1 MQNQKQLAR
10 KSCSSAFRLA
20 QRCRS
25 SVIGIFLALAAA
37 TAAPSAQAS
46 TGVAQGVGVIAT
58 SSFGPMGQPP
68 ASPARDLDTGVEVY
82 FKELISTDTNGQAQ
96 LLFQDGTALTVGPDS
111 DLVID
116 QYVYDPASG
125 LGNMTI
131 DISNG
136 VFRLVGGRISKNNP
150 ITFITPSSNVT
161 IRGGVFTGTVT
172 ESKTDLVLLFGE
184 LQVTLASGEASR
196 TTVPGTNITASISE
210 NQLGSLSRKPV
221 EPERLTS
228 LNKTLEKSVNQN
240 SVAETS
246 NLTQTP
252 ATATATTENTDRG
265 QIDLA
270 KTNKESSGA
279 SLLPEAVVAA
289 SEERSTQPKEEAKQV
304 RKASSAAIREAR
316 KQFKER
322 KAALK
327 KAREE
332 RRKERKA
339 AGKTPANDSADL
351 SRLSKKQQKKI
362 VALASDL
369 SVNNSAPVPDP
380 TTPTLSRDSKEIA
393 ETGIIT
399 SKSETGTDAPIVTDI
414 DEEGDPIIGCDSEAD
429 CASVTLFSVDDKVED
444 SEVGDDG
451 DDTESTS
458 TNSDSGAVIVTSKP
472 TKKEK
477 KAAKK
482 KKKAAVAKKKAAK
495 AAAKKAKAK
504 KKAAAKAAKKKKKE
518 AKAAAKK
525 KAA

>member
-10 KSCSSAFRLA
+10 KSRSSAFRLA

-46 TGVAQGVGVIAT
+46 TGVEQGVGVIAT

-96 LLFQDGTALTVGPDS
+96 LLFQDGTALTVGPGS

-125 LGNMTI
+125 LGNMSI

-196 TTVPGTNITASISE
+196 TRVPGTNITASISE

-252 ATATATTENTDRG
+252 ATATATTANTDRG

-270 KTNKESSGA
+270 KTNKESQRQVYC
-279 SLLPEAVVAA
+279 PE
-289 SEERSTQPKEEAKQV
+289 P
-304 RKASSAAIREAR
+304 
-316 KQFKER
+316 
-322 KAALK
+322 
-327 KAREE
+327 
-332 RRKERKA
+332 
-339 AGKTPANDSADL
+339 
-351 SRLSKKQQKKI
+351 
-362 VALASDL
+362 
-369 SVNNSAPVPDP
+369 
-380 TTPTLSRDSKEIA
+380 
-393 ETGIIT
+393 
-399 SKSETGTDAPIVTDI
+399 
-414 DEEGDPIIGCDSEAD
+414 
-429 CASVTLFSVDDKVED
+429 
-444 SEVGDDG
+444 
-451 DDTESTS
+451 
-458 TNSDSGAVIVTSKP
+458 
-472 TKKEK
+472 
-477 KAAKK
+477 
-482 KKKAAVAKKKAAK
+482 
-495 AAAKKAKAK
+495 
-504 KKAAAKAAKKKKKE
+504 
-518 AKAAAKK
+518 
-525 KAA
+525 

>member
-10 KSCSSAFRLA
+10 KSRSSAFRLA

-25 SVIGIFLALAAA
+25 SVIGISLALAAA

-46 TGVAQGVGVIAT
+46 TGVEQGVGVIAT

-68 ASPARDLDTGVEVY
+68 ASPARNLDTGVEVY

-96 LLFQDGTALTVGPDS
+96 LLFQDGTALTIGPGS

-196 TTVPGTNITASISE
+196 TRVPGTNITASISE
-210 NQLGSLSRKPV
+210 NQLGSLSSKPV

-228 LNKTLEKSVNQN
+228 LNKTLEKSINQN

-246 NLTQTP
+246 NLAQTP
-252 ATATATTENTDRG
+252 ATATTENTDRG

-270 KTNKESSGA
+270 TTNKESSAA
-279 SLLPEAVVAA
+279 SLLPGAVEAA

-369 SVNNSAPVPDP
+369 SVNNSAPVPDL
-380 TTPTLSRDSKEIA
+380 TTPNFSRDSKEIA

-429 CASVTLFSVDDKVED
+429 CASVTLFSVDDEVED
-444 SEVGDDG
+444 GDVGDDG

-458 TNSDSGAVIVTSKP
+458 TNSGSGAVIVTLKP

-482 KKKAAVAKKKAAK
+482 AAKKKKRAAVAKKKAEK

-504 KKAAAKAAKKKKKE
+504 K
-518 AKAAAKK
+518 
-525 KAA
+525 